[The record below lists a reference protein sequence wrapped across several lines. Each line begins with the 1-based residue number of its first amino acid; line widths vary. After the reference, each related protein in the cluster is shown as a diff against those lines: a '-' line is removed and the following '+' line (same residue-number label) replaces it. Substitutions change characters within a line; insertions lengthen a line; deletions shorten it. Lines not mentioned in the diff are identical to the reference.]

1 MILAISHKIRELPSL
16 IGCGVNSIILGINR
30 RKAGWVHTMLDLSF
44 SKPSEVVKRLCDRL
58 RTERLA
64 LDMTQ
69 ADLAGR
75 AGIATNTVSNL
86 EAGRNVGF
94 ENLVRVAMALGRT
107 QELEGLF
114 LPKLDSI
121 EDIRR
126 YENSANRLRIKRK
139 PGNA

>member
-1 MILAISHKIRELPSL
+1 MI
-16 IGCGVNSIILGINR
+16 GGGVNSIILGVNWHR
-30 RKAGWVHTMLDLSF
+30 MVLVHTMLDLSF
-44 SKPSEVVKRLCDRL
+44 SKPSEVVKRLFDRL

-75 AGIATNTVSNL
+75 AGIGTNTVSNL

-94 ENLVRVAMALGRT
+94 ENVVRVAMALGRAK
-107 QELEGLF
+107 ELEGLF
-114 LPKLDSI
+114 LPKLESI

-126 YENSANRLRIKRK
+126 YENSANRLRTKRK
-139 PGNA
+139 SGNA

>member
-1 MILAISHKIRELPSL
+1 MME
-16 IGCGVNSIILGINR
+16 
-30 RKAGWVHTMLDLSF
+30 LSF
-44 SKPSEVVKRLCDRL
+44 SRPDEVVKRLCGRL

-64 LDMTQ
+64 LEMSQ
-69 ADLAGR
+69 AELAGR

-94 ENLVRVAMALGRT
+94 ESVVRVAMALGRAK
-107 QELEGLF
+107 ELDGLF

-126 YENSANRLRIKRK
+126 YENIANRQRTKRK

>member
-1 MILAISHKIRELPSL
+1 
-16 IGCGVNSIILGINR
+16 
-30 RKAGWVHTMLDLSF
+30 MLDLGF
-44 SKPSEVVKRLCDRL
+44 SKPGEIVRRLCERL

-69 ADLAGR
+69 AELAGR
-75 AGIATNTVSNL
+75 AGIGVNTVSNL

-94 ENLVRVAMALGRT
+94 ENLVRVAMALGRVK
-107 QELEGLF
+107 ELEGLF
-114 LPKLDSI
+114 LPRIDSI

-126 YENSANRLRIKRK
+126 YENSAKRLRSKRK

>member
-1 MILAISHKIRELPSL
+1 M
-16 IGCGVNSIILGINR
+16 
-30 RKAGWVHTMLDLSF
+30 GWVHTMLDLSF
-44 SKPSEVVKRLCDRL
+44 SKPSEVVKRLCARL

-75 AGIATNTVSNL
+75 AGIGTNTVSNL

-94 ENLVRVAMALGRT
+94 ENVVRVAMALGRAK
-107 QELEGLF
+107 ELEGLF
-114 LPKLDSI
+114 LPKLESI

-126 YENSANRLRIKRK
+126 YENSANHLRTKRK
-139 PGNA
+139 SGNA